1 MVCLRISAK
10 RSLHSTGRPFIAT
23 REAIHSMSA
32 RGLPDYWSLLKPQPR
47 SDPQIGVFSVEREAL
62 GGLLSHAIEPWMR
75 GAPQSWFSVLICL
88 ISARNSISIRGR
100 PPREFDFQRQ
110 KRRKPARCH
119 RTSVSG
125 WTIVTTSRI
134 NGNHRYIWTRN
145 QRRCS

>member
-62 GGLLSHAIEPWMR
+62 GGLLSHAIDGE
-75 GAPQSWFSVLICL
+75 GPQHLGHQV
-88 ISARNSISIRGR
+88 SARA
-100 PPREFDFQRQ
+100 PW
-110 KRRKPARCH
+110 
-119 RTSVSG
+119 RTQALSG
-125 WTIVTTSRI
+125 P
-134 NGNHRYIWTRN
+134 
-145 QRRCS
+145 